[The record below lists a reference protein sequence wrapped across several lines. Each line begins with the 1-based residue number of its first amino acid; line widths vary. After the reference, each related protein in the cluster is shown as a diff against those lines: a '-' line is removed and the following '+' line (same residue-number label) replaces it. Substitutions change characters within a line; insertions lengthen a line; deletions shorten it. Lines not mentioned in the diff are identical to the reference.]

1 MSPEF
6 HLPSID
12 LPTEYVSWS
21 SPAAD
26 LWVASTPSA
35 YVGMVDRSHDGFVG
49 TDHAGRDVGVHTTL
63 EEARTAV
70 YRAWVAPETSLAQWA
85 GEFAAQQSTDIA
97 PQVPSA
103 DAPTLDAVA

>member
-6 HLPSID
+6 HIPSID

-49 TDHAGRDVGVHTTL
+49 TDHAGRDVGVHATL
-63 EEARTAV
+63 QEARTAV
-70 YRAWVAPETSLAQWA
+70 YRAWVEPEASLAQWA
-85 GEFAAQQSTDIA
+85 GRFAAQEAADIER
-97 PQVPSA
+97 QTPSA
-103 DAPTLDAVA
+103 DAPALDAVA